1 MKTRTPYVAI
11 GSRLRG
17 VAGVSTLGLKPNFL
31 DYRPEERRLMQDA
44 ELILYPTQNYAEFFS
59 TLGKPIFPSLETHL
73 YADEKIKQ
81 STLFAML
88 GLPHPRTRFYYRRHF
103 SEITKDFDFPFIA
116 KIARRSARGR
126 GVFLIASIEEL
137 KAYLEL
143 SPVAYIQEWIPHERD
158 LRVVLVNYEPILAYW
173 RIRQAGNFRANLA
186 QGGRVVFGGVPE
198 EALQLA
204 RNAAI
209 QCRLDDVGLDLIPSS
224 KSWLLIEANMKY
236 GRKALE
242 LQGIDLRT
250 VIASKLFRGEL
261 GRQRPRIES
270 PPLRVSEE

>member
-1 MKTRTPYVAI
+1 M
-11 GSRLRG
+11 
-17 VAGVSTLGLKPNFL
+17 STLGLKPNFL

-103 SEITKDFDFPFIA
+103 SEITKDFAFPFIG

-126 GVFLIASIEEL
+126 GVFLIASTEEL